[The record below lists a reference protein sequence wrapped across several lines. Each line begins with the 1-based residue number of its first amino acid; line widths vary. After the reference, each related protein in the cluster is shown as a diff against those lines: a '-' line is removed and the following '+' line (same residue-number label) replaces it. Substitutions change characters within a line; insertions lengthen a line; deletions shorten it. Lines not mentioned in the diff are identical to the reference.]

1 MDPFERSLHERLARR
16 EPSQDFA
23 AQVMAQVHAAADEP
37 REMIAPRR
45 RPALFFGWR
54 WATAGALAAVMA
66 GVVVVRDQQERSRR
80 VAAERAEAE
89 LAETLQL
96 AGFTI
101 HEARERVWGSLDA
114 STEEKGETR

>member
-23 AQVMAQVHAAADEP
+23 ARVMAQVHAAADEP
-37 REMIAPRR
+37 RETIAPRR

-66 GVVVVRDQQERSRR
+66 GVVVVRDQQARSRR

-114 STEEKGETR
+114 STEEKGDTR